1 MNELRIIRT
10 PGGEE
15 LVLLT
20 LEEYEDLRDSSIAA
34 ERAQALAAGRDELIS
49 SEELDVYLASPTP
62 LAFWRKKRNLTQTSL
77 ARDVGVSQN
86 FLSDIENGKA
96 MGDVMLYAKLARR
109 LKLSI
114 EDLIPEIES

>member
-1 MNELRIIRT
+1 MNEPRIIRT

-20 LEEYEDLRDSSIAA
+20 LEEYEDLRDSLIAA
-34 ERAQALAAGRDELIS
+34 ERTQALAAGREELIS
-49 SEELDVYLASPTP
+49 SEELDIYLASPTP
-62 LAFWRKKRNLTQTSL
+62 LAFWRKKRKLTQTSL
-77 ARDVGVSQN
+77 ARDVGISQN
-86 FLSDIENGKA
+86 FLSDIEKSKD

-109 LKLSI
+109 LKISI

>member
-1 MNELRIIRT
+1 MNEPRIIRT

-20 LEEYEDLRDSSIAA
+20 LEEYEDLRDSLIAA
-34 ERAQALAAGRDELIS
+34 ERTQALAAGREELIS

-86 FLSDIENGKA
+86 FLSDVENGKA

-114 EDLIPEIES
+114 EDLVPEIDG